1 MNDNPLKDLPKPIQA
16 FFVLVCGVV
25 LLFTGPGAIVG
36 VILILIA
43 IMMFRDL

>member
-1 MNDNPLKDLPKPIQA
+1 MNDNPLKDLPKPVRA
-16 FFVLVCGVV
+16 FFILVCGVV

-36 VILILIA
+36 VIFILLA

>member
-1 MNDNPLKDLPKPIQA
+1 MNDNPLKSLPKPIQA
-16 FFVLVCGVV
+16 FFMLVFGIV

-36 VILILIA
+36 VIFILVA